1 MLRNI
6 FVSQVDTLMKEI
18 VNAHVRCNVHAKH
31 MHVVKLST
39 FMKKAYM
46 YLKRKYKQQNIEE
59 MSRCYIHIQYVDKLI
74 RTIYEILDKETIEE
88 YEIYRDSVN
97 QTIIKD
103 IDSWID
109 SSFNYHPFCI
119 HT

>member
-1 MLRNI
+1 MLEYI
-6 FVSQVDTLMKEI
+6 FASKVETLMKEI

-31 MHVVKLST
+31 AHIVRLSKHIKNT
-39 FMKKAYM
+39 YRT
-46 YLKRKYKQQNIEE
+46 LKRKYEQKNIEE
-59 MSRCYIHIQYVDKLI
+59 MSRCYIHIQHIDRLI

-88 YEIYRDSVN
+88 YEIYRDSVK

-103 IDSWID
+103 IDAWID

>member
-1 MLRNI
+1 MLGNI

-31 MHVVKLST
+31 KHITALSKYIKNT
-39 FMKKAYM
+39 YRF
-46 YLKRKYKQQNIEE
+46 LKRKYKQKNIEE
-59 MSRCYIHIQYVDKLI
+59 MSKCYIHIQYIDRLI
-74 RTIYEILDKETIEE
+74 KTIYGILDKETIEE
-88 YEIYRDSVN
+88 YEIYRDSVKH
-97 QTIIKD
+97 TIIKD

-109 SSFNYHPFCI
+109 SSFNYHPFYI